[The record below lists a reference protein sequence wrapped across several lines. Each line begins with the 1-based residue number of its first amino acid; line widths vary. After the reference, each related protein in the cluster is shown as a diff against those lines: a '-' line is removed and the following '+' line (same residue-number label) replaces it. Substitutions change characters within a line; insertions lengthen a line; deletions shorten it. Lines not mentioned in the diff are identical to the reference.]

1 MGGFRDPNEA
11 LRARADALE
20 ARVEAQERALRE
32 KDAEIARLAA
42 SQVNARDTAD
52 ENARA
57 RAERAR
63 VRHESRKLRRS
74 TPPGGVPTKPIDPR
88 AEARPSPTRGA
99 LVGASLAVA
108 LGAVALAGSPFAWVL
123 TQPVAA
129 GDGWSGV
136 LFAGAFLAAVGGIL
150 QLPSVCFGFLATGA
164 EGVVSDGAN
173 GETRTFRH
181 NLPRA
186 RRALRWLGVWCAV
199 LALCCVLMPRLA

>member
-20 ARVEAQERALRE
+20 ARVEEQERALRE

-42 SQVNARDTAD
+42 AQAEENDSTD
-52 ENARA
+52 EKARA
-57 RAERAR
+57 RAGRAR
-63 VRHESRKLRRS
+63 VRNESRRQRRS
-74 TPPGGVPTKPIDPR
+74 TPPGGVPTRLIVPR

-99 LVGASLAVA
+99 LVRASLAVA
-108 LGAVALAGSPFAWVL
+108 LGSVALVGVPFGWVL

-129 GDGWSGV
+129 GSGWSGV

-150 QLPSVCFGFLATGA
+150 QLPAVCFGFLATGA

-186 RRALRWLGVWCAV
+186 RRALRWLGVCCAV
-199 LALCCVLMPRLA
+199 TALCCALMPRLA